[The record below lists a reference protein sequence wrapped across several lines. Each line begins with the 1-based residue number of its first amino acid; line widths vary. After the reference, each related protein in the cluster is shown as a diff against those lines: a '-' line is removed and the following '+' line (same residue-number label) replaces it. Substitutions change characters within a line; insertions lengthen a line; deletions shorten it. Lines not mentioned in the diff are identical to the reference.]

1 MEAYYNALAQ
11 QDAQL
16 ATEADQAG
24 MDRIRFGTG
33 LMGSGAG
40 LYDLYNRGV
49 ASSLN
54 PYEAYLRGATGLET
68 LGQQPLEMG
77 SALGGRNINTTGANA
92 LYGGGM
98 GAAST
103 MGAANAFNPFAD
115 FLAGSSR
122 NREFTD
128 AISKLFSGGS
138 AQPSA
143 GNLAGSS
150 FAYDAY
156 GRPVPII

>member
-1 MEAYYNALAQ
+1 M
-11 QDAQL
+11 
-16 ATEADQAG
+16 DQA
-24 MDRIRFGTG
+24 RF
-33 LMGSGAG
+33 GAG
-40 LYDLYNRGV
+40 LFATGGELARSGYQGQV
-49 ASSLN
+49 AALD
-54 PYEAYLRGATGLET
+54 PYAAYLRSAAGLET
-68 LGQQPLEMG
+68 LGQAPLDIG
-77 SALGGRNINTTGANA
+77 SALGGRNVNTTGANA

-143 GNLAGSS
+143 GNLAGTS
-150 FAYDAY
+150 FAYDTFGNA
-156 GRPVPII
+156 VPII